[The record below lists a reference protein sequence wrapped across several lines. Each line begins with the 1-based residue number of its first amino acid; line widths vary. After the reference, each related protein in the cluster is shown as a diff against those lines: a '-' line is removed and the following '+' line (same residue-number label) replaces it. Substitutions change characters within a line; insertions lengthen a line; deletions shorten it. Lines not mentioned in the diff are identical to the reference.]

1 MNEFNSKNEYLNF
14 VENKFNECF
23 SDKNYKKEE
32 PVLITSQVDK
42 TVDFIGSKISP
53 LKHYL
58 LEDDIPKEDEK
69 SDSTPVKA
77 DELVKS
83 DTSIIAIIPETLVF
97 DEEQSVLEYKKHHN
111 DIKAILLCPCRNQD
125 MKWKKEDRIQYE
137 IIKKAVDEI
146 VILSEKYYRGCMHV
160 RNRMMVDNS
169 DYCICY
175 LRKNTGG
182 TFYTVNYAIKNE
194 MKNFYI

>member
-1 MNEFNSKNEYLNF
+1 MNRQTCCFTGHREISSAEYYFVKKRVMELIDILYEQGVRNF
-14 VENKFNECF
+14 
-23 SDKNYKKEE
+23 
-32 PVLITSQVDK
+32 
-42 TVDFIGSKISP
+42 ISGGA
-53 LKHYL
+53 LGF
-58 LEDDIPKEDEK
+58 
-69 SDSTPVKA
+69 
-77 DELVKS
+77 
-83 DTSIIAIIPETLVF
+83 DTIAIK
-97 DEEQSVLEYKKHHN
+97 SVLEYKKHHN

-194 MKNFYI
+194 MKIFYI